1 MTPTPLTT
9 AALSSL
15 NTQLMTKADFIQF
28 AQSLELQL
36 IAASL
41 ERDSLLLD
49 HRKVCAAC
57 RELEKCKTPLLN
69 FLE

>member
-1 MTPTPLTT
+1 MSATPLTDKAT
-9 AALSSL
+9 STLKS
-15 NTQLMTKADFIQF
+15 KADFIQF
-28 AQSLELQL
+28 ARSLELQL

-49 HRKVCAAC
+49 HRKICAAC
-57 RELEKCKTPLLN
+57 RELETGKTPLLN

>member
-1 MTPTPLTT
+1 MTATPLTT
-9 AALSSL
+9 AALQSL
-15 NTQLMTKADFIQF
+15 KFKADFIQF

-49 HRKVCAAC
+49 HRKICAAC
-57 RELEKCKTPLLN
+57 RELEKGKNPLLS
-69 FLE
+69 LAL

>member
-1 MTPTPLTT
+1 MSATPLTDNAT
-9 AALSSL
+9 STLKS
-15 NTQLMTKADFIQF
+15 KADFIQF
-28 AQSLELQL
+28 AKTLELQL

-49 HRKVCAAC
+49 HRKICAAC
-57 RELEKCKTPLLN
+57 RELEKGKTPLLN

>member
-1 MTPTPLTT
+1 MTATPLTT
-9 AALSSL
+9 AALQSL
-15 NTQLMTKADFIQF
+15 KSKADFIQF

-49 HRKVCAAC
+49 HRKICAAC
-57 RELEKCKTPLLN
+57 RELETTKNPLLH
-69 FLE
+69 LAL

>member
-1 MTPTPLTT
+1 MSATPLTDNAIST
-9 AALSSL
+9 LKS
-15 NTQLMTKADFIQF
+15 KADFIQF
-28 AQSLELQL
+28 AKALELQL

-49 HRKVCAAC
+49 HRKICAAC
-57 RELEKCKTPLLN
+57 RELEKGKTLLLN

>member
-1 MTPTPLTT
+1 MTATPLTT
-9 AALSSL
+9 AATSSL
-15 NTQLMTKADFIQF
+15 KSKADFIQF

-49 HRKVCAAC
+49 HRKICAAC
-57 RELEKCKTPLLN
+57 RELETTKNPLFHLA
-69 FLE
+69 L

>member
-1 MTPTPLTT
+1 MSTPTPLTT
-9 AALSSL
+9 AALQSL
-15 NTQLMTKADFIQF
+15 KSKADFIQF

-57 RELEKCKTPLLN
+57 RELEKGKTQLLN